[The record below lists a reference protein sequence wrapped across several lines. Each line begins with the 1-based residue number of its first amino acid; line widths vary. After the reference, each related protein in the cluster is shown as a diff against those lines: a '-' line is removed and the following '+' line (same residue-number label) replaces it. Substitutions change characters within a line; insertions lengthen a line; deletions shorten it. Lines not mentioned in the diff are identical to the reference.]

1 MKKSIKWFSA
11 LALMM
16 ICAMTFTACGS
27 DDDGGSGGS
36 GSTGGAYV
44 GEWVSVTSYAED
56 DYYVDVLKLN
66 SNGTGTQTLY
76 HLSEYEAIY
85 EVANFTYSVSGSQ
98 ITVKS
103 PGGSF
108 TGNYAMGTY
117 DGSKY
122 LAITVEGK
130 MTTYIEMTSE
140 TRSLINAFNPV
151 PGDVH

>member
-1 MKKSIKWFSA
+1 MKKIYSILMVFAAMA
-11 LALMM
+11 L
-16 ICAMTFTACGS
+16 FVGCGS
-27 DDDGGSGGS
+27 DDDGGSNGG
-36 GSTGGAYV
+36 GGGGAYV
-44 GEWVSVTSYAED
+44 GEWVSVMSYAD
-56 DYYVDVLKLN
+56 NDYYVVVLKLN
-66 SNGTGTQTLY
+66 ANGTGAVTLY

-103 PGGSF
+103 PEGSF

-122 LAITVEGK
+122 LAVTVEGD
-130 MTTYIEMTSE
+130 MTTYIEMTSD
-140 TRSLINAFNPV
+140 TRSLINAFHPV